1 MKKTLHLL
9 FAVMATML
17 CAVTAKAQEIPNPE
31 PVRNQKAVYDAA
43 ANTVTLTGRAPSKTE
58 YDWEWSWTDY
68 PLDHISYISI
78 FRHERY
84 TGWPSTELTRIE
96 APEVG
101 KDISYVDA
109 TVEKD
114 KNYEYKFIV
123 NVDGK
128 ESYGAFCSVYTGVTP
143 GALKAF
149 SASVASSTATATDLS
164 ITAPE
169 TSATGA
175 PLTTPMSIVIQ
186 QGSTFDG
193 YVTLHTI
200 ENVQPGETVTWQHT
214 DIAPNTDC
222 HYIAYALIGTSG
234 KGDSSEA
241 DTYVGLDRPGT
252 PQNFTATANG
262 DKVNFTWEAPA
273 NGDRGG
279 NYDKAT
285 YTLRMKYNDGEE
297 QTVAEGIDG
306 TSYVYNAIGE
316 EATMTFSLFAV
327 NDAGECTKGVKS
339 AQVTAGQAATL
350 PFKESFADAK
360 IAHKGWQ
367 KATTQNDEYYNY
379 DAWYFTAEES
389 MYYLLND
396 SYMTIT
402 PQDGDGGFASSKF
415 YGYSEE
421 GQTES
426 LISPRM
432 AVDDAQNVKVSFYYW
447 NAVAEA
453 FTNELKLSVS
463 RDGGDW
469 ETVLTTKPLAEGMP
483 QWEQFS
489 KVLSVSG
496 TSDLRIKLDAVR
508 HDGPIVNVT
517 IDNISVEATTETGIS
532 SVVTGNDSQ
541 ARTDYFTV
549 SGTRINRPTAP
560 GTYIVR
566 TGKDVKKVVLK

>member
-1 MKKTLHLL
+1 MKTCFQIAERSLSSAKIAL
-9 FAVMATML
+9 FFKQQHHSREKRKEIHPQREQNGAAT
-17 CAVTAKAQEIPNPE
+17 
-31 PVRNQKAVYDAA
+31 
-43 ANTVTLTGRAPSKTE
+43 RA
-58 YDWEWSWTDY
+58 
-68 PLDHISYISI
+68 
-78 FRHERY
+78 
-84 TGWPSTELTRIE
+84 
-96 APEVG
+96 
-101 KDISYVDA
+101 
-109 TVEKD
+109 
-114 KNYEYKFIV
+114 
-123 NVDGK
+123 
-128 ESYGAFCSVYTGVTP
+128 
-143 GALKAF
+143 
-149 SASVASSTATATDLS
+149 
-164 ITAPE
+164 
-169 TSATGA
+169 
-175 PLTTPMSIVIQ
+175 
-186 QGSTFDG
+186 
-193 YVTLHTI
+193 
-200 ENVQPGETVTWQHT
+200 
-214 DIAPNTDC
+214 
-222 HYIAYALIGTSG
+222 
-234 KGDSSEA
+234 
-241 DTYVGLDRPGT
+241 
-252 PQNFTATANG
+252 
-262 DKVNFTWEAPA
+262 
-273 NGDRGG
+273 
-279 NYDKAT
+279 
-285 YTLRMKYNDGEE
+285 
-297 QTVAEGIDG
+297 
-306 TSYVYNAIGE
+306 
-316 EATMTFSLFAV
+316 
-327 NDAGECTKGVKS
+327 
-339 AQVTAGQAATL
+339 AATL

-415 YGYSEE
+415 YGYSED

-541 ARTDYFTV
+541 AHTDYFTV